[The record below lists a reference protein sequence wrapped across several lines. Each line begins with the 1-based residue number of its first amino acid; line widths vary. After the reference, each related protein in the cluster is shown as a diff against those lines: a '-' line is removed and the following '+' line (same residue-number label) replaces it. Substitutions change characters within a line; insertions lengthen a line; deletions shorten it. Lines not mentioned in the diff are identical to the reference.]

1 MWDIR
6 ESWGKDRY
14 GGDVCVSDAVILQTY
29 PIGRIGDPLQ
39 FCLLCLGVQ
48 QNH

>member
-1 MWDIR
+1 MYNQETR
-6 ESWGKDRY
+6 GE
-14 GGDVCVSDAVILQTY
+14 GGYICVPACDAEILQTY